1 MLTNRKIIRAVTVD
15 QSLGFVEPLLDSLL
29 RKYEVQ
35 LLSSPGEKIVSLS
48 NQYNIKRHC
57 INIERH
63 ISLINDVKSLFRII
77 KVFRKEKPYMV
88 HSMTPKAGMLCML
101 AAWLTRVPRR
111 VHTFTGLIWPTATGL
126 KRKILMVT
134 DWLTCACAT
143 HIIPEGK
150 GVMNDLQSHITNK
163 PMKVLG
169 YGNVRGVDME
179 RFSRRPEVEEM
190 AKGIKKEGIFTFIFV
205 GRIVGDKGI
214 NELVSAFTELHKKY
228 ENTRLLLVGRFENE
242 LDPLKAETKEKIN
255 DSLFIEYLGQKSGDD
270 LISYYAASDCFVF
283 PSYREGFPNTV
294 MEAGAMGLPSIVTDI
309 NGSREIIIDGKNGVI
324 IPSKDVEALYLA
336 MEEMITNSDKTKE
349 YADNA
354 REMIA
359 SRFERGFVRKCLY
372 DFYEEICGINHT

>member
-1 MLTNRKIIRAVTVD
+1 MSIKIIRAVTVD
-15 QSLGFVEPLLDSLL
+15 QSLGFVEPLLESLL

-111 VHTFTGLIWPTATGL
+111 VHTFTGLVWPTSTGL
-126 KRKILMVT
+126 KRKILMAT

-143 HIIPEGK
+143 HVIPEGK

-179 RFSRRPEVEEM
+179 KFSRRTEVEEM

-214 NELVSAFTELHKKY
+214 NELVSAFVELHKKY

-309 NGSREIIIDGKNGVI
+309 NGSREIIEDGVNGLI
-324 IPSKDVEALYLA
+324 IPSKDKDALLSA
-336 MEEMITNSDKTKE
+336 MIKVLYDRELLSYMKS
-349 YADNA
+349 NA
-354 REMIA
+354 RPMIE
-359 SRFERGFVRKCLY
+359 SRFEQSFVQKCLL
-372 DFYEEICGINHT
+372 DFYDEIMQ